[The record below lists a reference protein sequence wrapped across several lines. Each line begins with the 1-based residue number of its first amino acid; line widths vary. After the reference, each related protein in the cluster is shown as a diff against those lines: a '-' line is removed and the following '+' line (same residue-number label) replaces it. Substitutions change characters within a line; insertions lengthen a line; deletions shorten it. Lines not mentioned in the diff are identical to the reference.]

1 MTIRECLWEGDEEN
15 SFFLLNVFT
24 IQIPAFLQLHL
35 KMEEDKQNLYQLFVN
50 MQNPRNLSY
59 ERYERGAV

>member
-1 MTIRECLWEGDEEN
+1 MIRECLWEGDEEN

>member
-1 MTIRECLWEGDEEN
+1 MTIREYLWEGDEEN